1 MMFLSRSGRAEL
13 FYSGISTLLYRDL
26 SQLGENWFEL
36 RGNRKSLLLKL
47 KENGSEVKKNVDAEG
62 GKDVKDAEGAEKVE

>member
-1 MMFLSRSGRAEL
+1 MEKF
-13 FYSGISTLLYRDL
+13 F
-26 SQLGENWFEL
+26 
-36 RGNRKSLLLKL
+36 KL